1 MKKISILS
9 LHLGYGGIEKSVVN
23 LANILSEEYEVEIIS
38 TYKLYNDCPFKIN
51 DNVKVKYLITKY
63 KPNREEWK
71 NALKK
76 FRLFKLIKETYISL
90 VVLFLRRSKTINAI
104 KESNSDVIIST
115 RILFNNWLGKYKQGK
130 TYKIGWEHN
139 HHHGDVK
146 YINSLVKSC
155 RNLDSLVLVSDS
167 LRNFYKKELKN
178 KNYKCKC
185 VFIPNSLDN
194 VPESVS
200 DLKGN
205 RLVSVGRMS
214 REKAFPDLI
223 DVFKR
228 AHDKNNDLVLDI
240 VGDGAQ
246 KNMVIDKIYDYDLM
260 DSVNFHGY
268 QNKEYI
274 DKLLHEASLYLMSSY
289 TESFGIVLIEA
300 MSHGIP
306 CLAFTSAEGAN
317 DIIENGENGY
327 LISERDKDK
336 MANKIIEVM
345 GDIELRKRL
354 GEKARVDSLK
364 YTKDI
369 VKKEWLLLLKKR

>member
-167 LRNFYKKELKN
+167 LGIFIRRN
-178 KNYKCKC
+178 
-185 VFIPNSLDN
+185 
-194 VPESVS
+194 
-200 DLKGN
+200 
-205 RLVSVGRMS
+205 
-214 REKAFPDLI
+214 
-223 DVFKR
+223 
-228 AHDKNNDLVLDI
+228 
-240 VGDGAQ
+240 
-246 KNMVIDKIYDYDLM
+246 
-260 DSVNFHGY
+260 
-268 QNKEYI
+268 
-274 DKLLHEASLYLMSSY
+274 
-289 TESFGIVLIEA
+289 
-300 MSHGIP
+300 
-306 CLAFTSAEGAN
+306 
-317 DIIENGENGY
+317 
-327 LISERDKDK
+327 
-336 MANKIIEVM
+336 
-345 GDIELRKRL
+345 
-354 GEKARVDSLK
+354 
-364 YTKDI
+364 
-369 VKKEWLLLLKKR
+369 